1 MSEPERNKEGAVTKA
16 SSSFV
21 VKLLPA
27 HCRNRVATAGCRLT
41 LSSLLRTHIS
51 AAGHLASQFLG
62 SPLKGFKISFQGS
75 ISVRKIDDDANQ
87 EEKARNFD
95 ESRDVVLLR
104 RLRKIARLEEEIRDL
119 EVKHRLKVDELSDI
133 LED

>member
-16 SSSFV
+16 IIV
-21 VKLLPA
+21 VRRQTSTSPLP
-27 HCRNRVATAGCRLT
+27 
-41 LSSLLRTHIS
+41 
-51 AAGHLASQFLG
+51 FLG